1 MVQFGPVVLEKGFV
15 LFFKTITNPFPL
27 RILCLKFVYIWP
39 SGSRKEIKN
48 VNCLQRDGQTFFFCW
63 LSNSSMFFVEA
74 VILKVSLGVRF
85 LISEVVVD
93 SEYRGHAKGLMGNFD
108 GDATNDFVLPNG
120 TFLDKNATRTERNI
134 YNNFGQKCNQ
144 LIMICLYLCLI
155 RFINFILHHLTI
167 NEDIQSLLF
176 KLRICLK
183 LSSWVFFRA
192 CKRKI
197 SFSLRQGINISQ
209 LHSPWLWANIL
220 RRDG

>member
-1 MVQFGPVVLEKGFV
+1 MW
-15 LFFKTITNPFPL
+15 I
-27 RILCLKFVYIWP
+27 VY
-39 SGSRKEIKN
+39 RETD
-48 VNCLQRDGQTFFFCW
+48 RHFFFCW
-63 LSNSSMFFVEA
+63 LLNSSMFFVEA

>member
-1 MVQFGPVVLEKGFV
+1 MWNVYRQTDRIFFLLTFK
-15 LFFKTITNPFPL
+15 LFH
-27 RILCLKFVYIWP
+27 V
-39 SGSRKEIKN
+39 
-48 VNCLQRDGQTFFFCW
+48 
-63 LSNSSMFFVEA
+63 FVEA

-134 YNNFGQKCNQ
+134 YNNFGQKCNH
-144 LIMICLYLCLI
+144 MVCLYLCLI
-155 RFINFILHHLTI
+155 RFINFILHHLII

-176 KLRICLK
+176 KLNICFS
-183 LSSWVFFRA
+183 LSSWAFFRA

-197 SFSLRQGINISQ
+197 ALSLRQGINISQ

-220 RRDG
+220 RRGG